1 MNLKTLLYLFSTNK
15 VTHCYDVD
23 HKPVGLTQDEWNRII
38 KSHKYVCGF
47 KKIPFKYLKNEDKQ
61 NVIKYAVAFVHKN
74 TKKKKM
80 QQEWSSSCMIKKQGE
95 LQMDFYQY
103 LCISSQKKIIIII
116 KHFRNQK

>member
-47 KKIPFKYLKNEDKQ
+47 KKIPFKYLKNEDKK
-61 NVIKYAVAFVHKN
+61 NVIKYAVAFVHNKHKEKEDAARMVKFLYDQETRRIAN
-74 TKKKKM
+74 GFLPVPMHIITKKNN
-80 QQEWSSSCMIKKQGE
+80 
-95 LQMDFYQY
+95 YN
-103 LCISSQKKIIIII
+103 
-116 KHFRNQK
+116 NQTLS